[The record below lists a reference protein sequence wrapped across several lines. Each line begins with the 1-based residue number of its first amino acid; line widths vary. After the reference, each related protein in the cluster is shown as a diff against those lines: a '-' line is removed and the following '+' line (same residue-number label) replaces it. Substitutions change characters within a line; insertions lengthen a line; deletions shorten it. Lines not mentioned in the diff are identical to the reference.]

1 MVDTSWLRHQVGA
14 ARQDNAHLNQSIR
27 GNIAVAGS
35 GKCRSDEWSKR
46 SRSRRSRFKLELTEE
61 YPSVRL
67 GIGRWNF

>member
-35 GKCRSDEWSKR
+35 ANAGQTSGRSGHARGALD
-46 SRSRRSRFKLELTEE
+46 LN
-61 YPSVRL
+61 
-67 GIGRWNF
+67 WN